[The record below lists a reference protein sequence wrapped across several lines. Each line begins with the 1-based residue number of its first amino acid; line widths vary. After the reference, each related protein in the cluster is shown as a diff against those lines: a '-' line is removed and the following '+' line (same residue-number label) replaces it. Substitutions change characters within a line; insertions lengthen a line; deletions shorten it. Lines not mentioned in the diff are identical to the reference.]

1 MSIDNVKVSIGNSDI
16 AFETGKLALQAPG
29 SVLVTSGETNVL
41 VTTVANK
48 SVRDGID
55 FFPLTVDVEERMYS
69 AGKIP
74 GGFFR
79 REGRQTE
86 KAILACRLI
95 DRPLR
100 PSFKDGFR
108 CETQIIATVLSVDNE
123 NEYDI
128 LALNAASL
136 GLQLAG
142 VPLESAVGA
151 VRMSLIN
158 DTWIAQATNT
168 ELEESVFDM
177 VVAGSLNSKGE
188 VDIVM
193 VEAGASDDA
202 FEKIDNGSTA
212 PSENIVA
219 DGIDLSKEY
228 IAKLIEAQKELVSK
242 RDVPVVD
249 WPIVEDYSDELK
261 AKITDEYYEKVDS
274 ITALT
279 DRSERSE
286 KQSELQDEVIE
297 KLSEQPWM
305 NCHFDFERRNL
316 IAFDN
321 EIAVIDFQDLSSGP
335 IGIDLAGIIIDHYI
349 KYPDDTIA
357 NCLDHYSDLMEFQLD
372 SSDIFEWIRW
382 GAIQRNM
389 RILGTLSSL
398 YLDNERTFRLK
409 DLPMILSNLID
420 LIPEKYESLKS
431 YLTKEVQPQL
441 LKKLSQI

>member
-1 MSIDNVKVSIGNSDI
+1 MSIDNVKVDIGKAEI
-16 AFETGKLALQAPG
+16 GFETGKLALQAPG
-29 SVLVTSGETNVL
+29 SVVVTSGDTTVL

-158 DTWIAQATNT
+158 DNWVVQATNS
-168 ELEESVFDM
+168 ELEDSVFDM
-177 VVAGSLNSKGE
+177 VVAGSLNPKGE
-188 VDIVM
+188 IDIVM
-193 VEAGASDDA
+193 VEAGATDNA
-202 FEKIDNGSTA
+202 FAKIDEGSAA

-219 DGIDLSKEY
+219 DGIDT
-228 IAKLIEAQKELVSK
+228 VS
-242 RDVPVVD
+242 
-249 WPIVEDYSDELK
+249 Y
-261 AKITDEYYEKVDS
+261 TH
-274 ITALT
+274 LT
-279 DRSERSE
+279 
-286 KQSELQDEVIE
+286 L
-297 KLSEQPWM
+297 P
-305 NCHFDFERRNL
+305 
-316 IAFDN
+316 
-321 EIAVIDFQDLSSGP
+321 
-335 IGIDLAGIIIDHYI
+335 
-349 KYPDDTIA
+349 T
-357 NCLDHYSDLMEFQLD
+357 SDL
-372 SSDIFEWIRW
+372 
-382 GAIQRNM
+382 
-389 RILGTLSSL
+389 
-398 YLDNERTFRLK
+398 
-409 DLPMILSNLID
+409 
-420 LIPEKYESLKS
+420 
-431 YLTKEVQPQL
+431 V
-441 LKKLSQI
+441 